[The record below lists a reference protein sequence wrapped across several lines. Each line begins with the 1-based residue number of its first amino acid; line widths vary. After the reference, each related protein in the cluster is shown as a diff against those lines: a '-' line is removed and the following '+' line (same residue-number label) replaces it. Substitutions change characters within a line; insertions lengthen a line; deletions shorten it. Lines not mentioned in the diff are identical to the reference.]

1 MLKADDPF
9 WTIKR
14 RIIEETG
21 QFYYADKDDLLMERV
36 SRRQAATR
44 DADLSAYLD
53 RLSDLTQGPDEWR
66 ALEAEILIAETFFFR
81 YADHFEALRT
91 EILPD
96 LLERNA
102 ESRQLRI
109 WSAGCST
116 GAEAYSIA
124 ILLTEMLGERMA
136 DWHISILGTDLND
149 DVLQVARQGVYTAW
163 ALRSLSADQKADWF
177 TKVGDRWT
185 LKARFRGSVRFAR
198 SNLLQLLG
206 PAPPLELTN
215 YDLILCRNVLIYFHP
230 DKVIDVAL
238 ALVERLNPDGW
249 LLVGHA
255 EATPGFDQFAKAT
268 LLREVV
274 AYRPLAADDIPKP
287 TTASAPSCAPE
298 PIGPAA
304 IAPPMSAR
312 RSVSP
317 AAAVHAPLVP
327 APIDRIRALADAG
340 NLPAAGEL
348 CRQALVQGPQEP
360 ALHYYDG
367 LIYHELGRLSPA
379 EDAFRRAAYLDP
391 DFIMAH
397 YHLGLARLGQG
408 KAAAGRREIRTAA
421 LLAGT
426 KTSDRRLP
434 HGAGLTA
441 EDLQGLVRLH
451 LEGRPPGGAHGS
463 QEQVCP
469 ARSGQ
474 RRFGYPGRALAPDG
488 SSRADG

>member
-1 MLKADDPF
+1 MLEADDPF

-14 RIIEETG
+14 RVIEETG
-21 QFYYADKDDLLMERV
+21 QFYYADKDDLLLERIR
-36 SRRQAATR
+36 RRQAATR
-44 DADLSAYLD
+44 DADLLAYLG
-53 RLSDLTQGPDEWR
+53 RLSDSILGPDEWR
-66 ALEAEILIAETFFFR
+66 ALEAEISIAETFFFR

-102 ESRQLRI
+102 ETRQLRI

-136 DWHISILGTDLND
+136 DWHISILGTDLNN

-163 ALRSLSADQKADWF
+163 ALRSLSADQRADWF
-177 TKVGDRWT
+177 THADGRWT

-206 PAPPLELTN
+206 PTPPLELTN

-230 DKVIDVAL
+230 DKVTDIAL

-255 EATPGFDQFAKAT
+255 EANPGFDRFAKAV

-274 AYRPLAADDIPKP
+274 AYRPRDADDIPQP
-287 TTASAPSCAPE
+287 TTASAPAWAPE
-298 PIGPAA
+298 PLWPAA
-304 IAPPMSAR
+304 VAPPMPAR
-312 RSVSP
+312 RSVSN
-317 AAAVHAPLVP
+317 AAAVQAPP
-327 APIDRIRALADAG
+327 APEAIDQIRALADAG

-348 CRQALVQGPQEP
+348 CRQALVRGPREP

-367 LIYHELGRLSPA
+367 LIYHELGQLAPA

-421 LLAGT
+421 VLAGT
-426 KTSDRRLP
+426 QASDRHLP
-434 HGAGLTA
+434 HGAGLTG
-441 EDLQGLVRLH
+441 EDLKDLARLH
-451 LEGRPPGGAHGS
+451 LD
-463 QEQVCP
+463 
-469 ARSGQ
+469 
-474 RRFGYPGRALAPDG
+474 GRASG
-488 SSRADG
+488 GGT

>member
-1 MLKADDPF
+1 MLDADDPF

-14 RIIEETG
+14 RVIEETG
-21 QFYYADKDDLLMERV
+21 QFYYADKDDLLLERLR
-36 SRRQAATR
+36 RRQTATR
-44 DADLSAYLD
+44 DVDLLAYLR
-53 RLSDLTQGPDEWR
+53 RLSDSIAGPDEWR
-66 ALEAEILIAETFFFR
+66 ALEAEISIAETFFFR

-102 ESRQLRI
+102 ETRQLRV

-124 ILLTEMLGERMA
+124 ILLTEMLGARMA
-136 DWHISILGTDLND
+136 DWHISILGTDLNN

-163 ALRSLSADQKADWF
+163 ALRSLSPDQRADWF
-177 TKVGDRWT
+177 THADGRWT

-206 PAPPLELTN
+206 PTPPLELTN

-230 DKVIDVAL
+230 DKVTDIAR

-255 EATPGFDQFAKAT
+255 EANPGFDRFAKAV

-274 AYRPLAADDIPKP
+274 AYRPLGADDIPQP
-287 TTASAPSCAPE
+287 TTASAPAWAPE
-298 PIGPAA
+298 PLRPAA
-304 IAPPMSAR
+304 VAPPMPAR

-317 AAAVHAPLVP
+317 ADAVQAPLAP
-327 APIDRIRALADAG
+327 AAIDQIRALADAG

-348 CRQALVQGPQEP
+348 CRQALAQGPEEP
-360 ALHYYDG
+360 ALHYYAG
-367 LIYHELGRLSPA
+367 LIHHALGQLAPA

-397 YHLGLARLGQG
+397 YHLGLARLDQG

-421 LLAGT
+421 VLAGT
-426 KTSDRRLP
+426 QALDRHLP
-434 HGAGLTA
+434 HGAGLTV
-441 EDLQGLVRLH
+441 EDLKDLARLH
-451 LEGRPPGGAHGS
+451 LEGRAPGGA
-463 QEQVCP
+463 
-469 ARSGQ
+469 A
-474 RRFGYPGRALAPDG
+474 
-488 SSRADG
+488 